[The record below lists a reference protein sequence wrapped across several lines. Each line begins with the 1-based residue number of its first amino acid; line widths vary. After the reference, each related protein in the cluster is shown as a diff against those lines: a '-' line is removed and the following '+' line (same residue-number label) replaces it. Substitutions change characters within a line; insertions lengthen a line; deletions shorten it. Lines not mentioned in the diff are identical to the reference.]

1 MRDLHFYV
9 AETEKLCYNHKND
22 SGRDSMKFLYWLEG
36 IRMPGLNELM
46 LAVTQLG
53 EETAFLV
60 LAMIFFWCVDKK
72 RGYLLMSVGFLGTMA
87 NQFMKLWFRI
97 PRPWV
102 LDPDFTI
109 LEAAREAAAG
119 YSFPSGHTTSA
130 VATFGSIAATAKHKK
145 TAWFCVIL
153 AMMVGLSRMYM
164 GVHTPQDV
172 LVGALTSVVL
182 ILALRRIV
190 MDGKHMLT
198 VLKIM
203 MLLALGLLVFVLFYP
218 FPADVDAHNLESGLK
233 NAYTMVGSVAGVGF
247 VYLMEKKYVNFSTEA
262 VWWAQIL
269 KVVIGFGLVLAVK
282 EGLRSPLEALFG
294 DPYPARLVRYFL
306 IVLVAGLL
314 WPMSFRFF
322 SKLGGQKEKS

>member
-1 MRDLHFYV
+1 MDL
-9 AETEKLCYNHKND
+9 
-22 SGRDSMKFLYWLEG
+22 LYWLEG
-36 IRMPGLNELM
+36 IRMPILNELM
-46 LAVTQLG
+46 LAVTTLG

-153 AMMVGLSRMYM
+153 AVGVGLSRMYI

-172 LVGALTSVVL
+172 LVGALTSVIL
-182 ILALRRIV
+182 IIALRRAIT
-190 MDGKHMLT
+190 DGKQMLPI
-198 VLKIM
+198 LLAM
-203 MLLALGLLVFVLFYP
+203 MLFAMGLLAFVLFYP

-247 VYLMEKKYVNFSTEA
+247 VYMMEKKYVNFPTEA

-294 DPYPARLVRYFL
+294 DPYPARLVRYLL
-306 IVLVAGLL
+306 IVIVAGLL

-322 SKLGGQKEKS
+322 SKLGSQKEKI

>member
-1 MRDLHFYV
+1 MDL
-9 AETEKLCYNHKND
+9 
-22 SGRDSMKFLYWLEG
+22 LYWLEG
-36 IRMPGLNELM
+36 IRMPILNELM
-46 LAVTQLG
+46 LAVTTLG

-145 TAWFCVIL
+145 TAMFCVLL
-153 AMMVGLSRMYM
+153 AVLVGLSRMYI

-172 LVGALTSVVL
+172 LVGALTSVIL
-182 ILALRRIV
+182 IIALRRAIT
-190 MDGKHMLT
+190 DGKRMLPI
-198 VLKIM
+198 LLAM
-203 MLLALGLLVFVLFYP
+203 MLFAMGLLAFVLFYP

-247 VYLMEKKYVNFSTEA
+247 VYMMEKKYVNFSTEA

-294 DPYPARLVRYFL
+294 DPYPARLVRYLL
-306 IVLVAGLL
+306 IVIVAGLL

-322 SKLGGQKEKS
+322 SKLGGQKEKN